1 MKNAPPR
8 RKFGAFISNNKNQ
21 GVIMIEN
28 LKIFIEKGKGCQ
40 YKNKLYLYYGL
51 FFNELTDK
59 ELMVLLFLYHELTND
74 FISLEME
81 VSVNTINKHIKNI
94 KKKLNVKSKSELIN
108 LINARRDAYEFYQRN
123 LIIEKLISICDD

>member
-1 MKNAPPR
+1 
-8 RKFGAFISNNKNQ
+8 
-21 GVIMIEN
+21 MIEN
-28 LKIFIEKGKGCQ
+28 LEFFIEKTKNCQ

-59 ELMVLLFLYHELTND
+59 ELMVLLFLHHELTNE

-81 VSVNTINKHIKNI
+81 ISVNTINKHIKNI
-94 KKKLNVKSKSELIN
+94 KEKLNVRTKSELVN

-123 LIIEKLISICDD
+123 LIIEKLVTMSKS